1 MNFEA
6 FLTNKEPDF
15 KGRFLHDILCFSDE
29 DIENTHD
36 FIQLLF
42 PLDVQSNNAFH
53 GHYLDTEKS
62 VRDIRSNDL
71 AQKNIIKSSKWF
83 LDFLE
88 RDDSWLR
95 WHDHNYL
102 RITRIIKS
110 LGLLVSVD
118 EANIFYNLV
127 LELID
132 DDRKEKINP
141 VTLKFWKEAL
151 KV

>member
-53 GHYLDTEKS
+53 GYYLDTEKS

-110 LGLLVSVD
+110 LRLLVSD
-118 EANIFYNLV
+118 YEANAFYQSILNLS
-127 LELID
+127 LIH
-132 DDRKEKINP
+132 I
-141 VTLKFWKEAL
+141 
-151 KV
+151 